1 MNISKSLVIPPPK
14 RRQPEYL
21 IARSLPAV
29 QIGTSMTRQHTQMSW
44 PATWRNHRNRGVQH
58 LAGQGHS
65 YCLSLDTEHAAQLL
79 PVASTGKGA
88 VCYHFIIDFSLR
100 AVVFSCLFPLRGYF
114 TLVLSADAVLKT
126 SNKISPL
133 SLASLRI
140 V

>member
-29 QIGTSMTRQHTQMSW
+29 QIGTSMTTQHTDVMASHMKKPQEHGGSASGR
-44 PATWRNHRNRGVQH
+44 PGTELLFESEHRTRCTAAASSQYWKGNS
-58 LAGQGHS
+58 L
-65 YCLSLDTEHAAQLL
+65 LSLYYRFFFEGCGFQL
-79 PVASTGKGA
+79 P
-88 VCYHFIIDFSLR
+88 
-100 AVVFSCLFPLRGYF
+100 FPLRGYL

-126 SNKISPL
+126 SNKISLL